1 MLIGQALDLVS
12 RYDSLRN
19 PLTSLGDYLDPEL
32 ISRCLAESGT
42 VTLRKRRL
50 PLEMMVW
57 CIVGMALER
66 KEPLHQIVNRLDIM
80 LPGNRP
86 FVAPSAV
93 IQTRQRLG
101 IEAVRRV
108 FTKTAQLWHNATPHP
123 HWCGLTL
130 LAIDGVFWRTPDT
143 PENDAAFP
151 RQTHAGNPALYLQVK
166 MVCQMEL
173 TSHLLTAAAFGTMKN
188 SENELAEQLI
198 EQTGDNTL
206 TLMDKGYY
214 SLGLLN
220 TWSLAGEHRHWM
232 IPLRKGAQYEEIRK
246 LGKGDH
252 LVKLKTSPQARKKWP
267 GLGNEVTARL
277 LTVTRKGKV
286 CHLLTSMTD
295 AIRFPRTYTG
305 ADARSCKYGTTSEIT
320 DKKRKG
326 LPESDK
332 GEALEIL
339 HSPEKEPVSCLTDWH
354 YPFWGRFLFSQ
365 NNFSINRQHCP
376 SSYLRRCIT
385 PTHSDIV
392 LYRLQVNVGV

>member
-1 MLIGQALDLVS
+1 
-12 RYDSLRN
+12 
-19 PLTSLGDYLDPEL
+19 
-32 ISRCLAESGT
+32 
-42 VTLRKRRL
+42 
-50 PLEMMVW
+50 
-57 CIVGMALER
+57 
-66 KEPLHQIVNRLDIM
+66 
-80 LPGNRP
+80 
-86 FVAPSAV
+86 
-93 IQTRQRLG
+93 
-101 IEAVRRV
+101 
-108 FTKTAQLWHNATPHP
+108 
-123 HWCGLTL
+123 
-130 LAIDGVFWRTPDT
+130 
-143 PENDAAFP
+143 
-151 RQTHAGNPALYLQVK
+151 

-220 TWSLAGEHRHWM
+220 TRSLAGEHRHWM

-252 LVKLKTSPQARKKWP
+252 LVKLNTSPQARKKWP
-267 GLGNEVTARL
+267 GLGNEVTVRL

-295 AIRFPRTYTG
+295 AMRFPGRIPELMRDLASMGQLVKLPTRRER
-305 ADARSCKYGTTSEIT
+305 AFPRVIKERPWKYSTA
-320 DKKRKG
+320 
-326 LPESDK
+326 P
-332 GEALEIL
+332 
-339 HSPEKEPVSCLTDWH
+339 KEPVSCLTDWH

-365 NNFSINRQHCP
+365 SNFSINRQHCP

>member
-1 MLIGQALDLVS
+1 M
-12 RYDSLRN
+12 
-19 PLTSLGDYLDPEL
+19 
-32 ISRCLAESGT
+32 
-42 VTLRKRRL
+42 
-50 PLEMMVW
+50 
-57 CIVGMALER
+57 
-66 KEPLHQIVNRLDIM
+66 NRLDIM

-108 FTKTAQLWHNATPHP
+108 FTKTAQLWHNTTPHP

-252 LVKLKTSPQARKKWP
+252 LVKLNISPQARKKWP

-295 AIRFPRTYTG
+295 AIRFPGTYTG

-365 NNFSINRQHCP
+365 SNFSINRQHCP